1 MEHFP
6 SRLSNITY
14 NICLIHFARA
24 NMLAGYETKNFED
37 IVRSAEIVL
46 HIKFISRE
54 MSLHLEYCA
63 EFVLLKEVIM
73 EVEESQACTAYTR
86 FVLDTG
92 SSDWLALQ
100 IVLAPCLIGYGV
112 IAKRLIADSIP
123 LREGNRYWKWIETDA
138 AAAYSKAVEHG
149 IGSTSG
155 CQKL

>member
-1 MEHFP
+1 
-6 SRLSNITY
+6 
-14 NICLIHFARA
+14 
-24 NMLAGYETKNFED
+24 
-37 IVRSAEIVL
+37 
-46 HIKFISRE
+46 

-63 EFVLLKEVIM
+63 EFGLSKEKV
-73 EVEESQACTAYTR
+73 VKVKESQACTAYKR
-86 FVLDTG
+86 SVLDTG

-112 IAKRLIADSIP
+112 ITKRLIADSIP

-155 CQKL
+155 CQNL

>member
-1 MEHFP
+1 
-6 SRLSNITY
+6 
-14 NICLIHFARA
+14 
-24 NMLAGYETKNFED
+24 MLAGYETKNFED

-46 HIKFISRE
+46 HINRE

-63 EFVLLKEVIM
+63 EFGLPKAEIVKIK
-73 EVEESQACTAYTR
+73 ESQACTAYTR
-86 FVLDTG
+86 SVLDTG

-112 IAKRLIADSIP
+112 IAKRLLVDSNS

-138 AAAYSKAVEHG
+138 AAAYSKTVEHG

-155 CQKL
+155 CQNL